1 MKYILII
8 TVLCLLPAAS
18 PAGENPSVERGRE
31 LFESPLLGT
40 NGKSCASCHPGGKKW
55 EWAATY
61 DESRLAGI
69 INECIKK
76 PLKGKPL
83 SVESEEMKSLVH
95 YIRTFAGM

>member
-1 MKYILII
+1 MKKLGLSVV
-8 TVLCLLPAAS
+8 VLVVWTNLAVGA
-18 PAGENPSVERGRE
+18 SVERGKE
-31 LFESPLLGT
+31 LFEGQGMGS
-40 NGKSCASCHPGGKKW
+40 NGKSCSSCHPGGKKL

-61 DESRLAGI
+61 DEAKLVGI

-83 SVESEEMKSLVH
+83 PAGSDEMKSLVQ